1 MPSSLNV
8 FFRCKTV
15 VELDDDF
22 DLRTSP
28 KVLMWDGERDVQ
40 AARADRDDLT
50 RQYNERFAQLV
61 GFAMTAPTAAA
72 R

>member
-22 DLRTSP
+22 DFRTSP
-28 KVLMWDGERDVQ
+28 RVLMWDGERDVQ
-40 AARADRDDLT
+40 AARADRDGLA

-61 GFAMTAPTAAA
+61 GFAMPAPTAAA